1 MIKKIGDVIE
11 KIALIFIAI
20 LMGVM
25 ICSTVVAV
33 VQRYIVGHSFN
44 WVEELCSYILIW
56 VTFIG
61 AAVSYRHFD
70 LVLLNLFTKM
80 LPEKF
85 QAVLEFIVHMCCM
98 AMILFV
104 AYTSLKYGLS
114 LSIFMRKS
122 TTLGFSMFVPFSSLP
137 IGFALMFIFSLENI
151 PDMIHRIRTGEKL
164 KNAVEG

>member
-1 MIKKIGDVIE
+1 
-11 KIALIFIAI
+11 
-20 LMGVM
+20 
-25 ICSTVVAV
+25 
-33 VQRYIVGHSFN
+33 
-44 WVEELCSYILIW
+44 
-56 VTFIG
+56 
-61 AAVSYRHFD
+61 
-70 LVLLNLFTKM
+70 
-80 LPEKF
+80 
-85 QAVLEFIVHMCCM
+85 M